1 MKRIFGG
8 SKPQQPTV
16 TLDEATKN
24 MDTRVSVFDEKIR
37 KLDAELFQYKTSMQ
51 KTKPGTGPYNVLKQK
66 ALRVLKQ
73 KKMYEGQ
80 RDQMMNQSFNMEQAN
95 FAQQSM
101 KDTVVTVSAMK
112 SANVELKKQMKNIS
126 IDDVESMQ
134 DDLSD
139 LLESNNEIQE
149 ALGRSYGV
157 GEVDESEL
165 EDELASLGDELQMGE
180 TPSYLSSAVP
190 TSEPEQNNR
199 PLMQPVSN

>member
-24 MDTRVSVFDEKIR
+24 MDTRVSGFDEKIR
-37 KLDAELFQYKTSMQ
+37 KLDAELFQYKDKMQ
-51 KTKPGTGPYNVLKQK
+51 KTKPGTGPYNLLKQK

-139 LLESNNEIQE
+139 LLESNNEIQD

-190 TSEPEQNNR
+190 TSEPEQNKM
-199 PLMQPVSN
+199 PIMQPVSN

>member
-1 MKRIFGG
+1 
-8 SKPQQPTV
+8 
-16 TLDEATKN
+16 
-24 MDTRVSVFDEKIR
+24 
-37 KLDAELFQYKTSMQ
+37 MQ
-51 KTKPGTGPYNVLKQK
+51 KTKPGTGPYNLLKQK

-139 LLESNNEIQE
+139 LLESNNEIQD

-190 TSEPEQNNR
+190 TSEPEQNKM
-199 PLMQPVSN
+199 PIMQPVSN